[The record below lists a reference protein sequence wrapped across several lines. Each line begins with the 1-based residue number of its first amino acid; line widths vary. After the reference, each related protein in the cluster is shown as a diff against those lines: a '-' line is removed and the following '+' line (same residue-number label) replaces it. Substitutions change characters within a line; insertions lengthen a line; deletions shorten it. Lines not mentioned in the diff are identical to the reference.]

1 MVMAAINTPVKYDCI
16 DSFQAAA
23 VSKVHK
29 SALLP
34 YTPAQVYA
42 LVEDIEQYPRFLPWC
57 SAARVLHR
65 EAAHTEAAIE
75 MNFKGIK
82 QSFTT
87 LNMNHPPTRISLA
100 LKDGPFRQL
109 SGQWQFKKLG
119 DAGCKVSLDLRYEF
133 ASAPIQLLIGAA
145 FDHVANTLLDAFVA
159 RAQQVYDTPSKAA

>member
-1 MVMAAINTPVKYDCI
+1 
-16 DSFQAAA
+16 

-34 YTPAQVYA
+34 YTPAQIYA
-42 LVEDIEQYPRFLPWC
+42 LVEAIEAYPQFLPWC
-57 SAARVLHR
+57 SAAHVARR
-65 EAAHTEAAIE
+65 AGGQTEAAIE

-87 LNMNHPPTRISLA
+87 LNTNHPHTRIDLA
-100 LKDGPFRQL
+100 LKNGPFKQL
-109 SGQWQFKKLG
+109 SGHWQFKKLG

-145 FDHVANTLLDAFVA
+145 FDHVASTLLDAFVA
-159 RAQQVYDTPSKAA
+159 RAEQVYGAAAQVA